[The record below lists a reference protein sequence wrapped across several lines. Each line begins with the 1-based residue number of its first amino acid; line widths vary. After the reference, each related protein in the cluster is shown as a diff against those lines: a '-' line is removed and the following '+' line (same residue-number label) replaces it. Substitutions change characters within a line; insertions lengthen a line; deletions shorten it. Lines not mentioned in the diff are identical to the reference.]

1 MAYITINILEVLML
15 KCYGT
20 VGEVVISL
28 ENQLLVHNKFLT
40 YI

>member
-28 ENQLLVHNKFLT
+28 ESQLLVHNKFLT